1 MNKIKKI
8 IIFSNPECDNNF
20 EYAKKI
26 AALAKKS
33 GIEVYADEKY
43 RKELEGFD
51 MDFIEEK
58 DIPSLNADI
67 AISLG
72 GDGSMLDVSEKTAAS
87 ACPVLGINLGNL
99 GFLTA
104 LEKSEFLQ

>member
-1 MNKIKKI
+1 MLKSVREGAGQSLT
-8 IIFSNPECDNNF
+8 IFYGRNE
-20 EYAKKI
+20 E
-26 AALAKKS
+26 
-33 GIEVYADEKY
+33 EY

-104 LEKSEFLQ
+104 LEKSEFSMFSSI